1 MTDAEW
7 VVVRNALPVPA
18 WPECRGGQPE
28 TGHGRKPR
36 QCQTCE
42 TQGLRSVRQDLV
54 AGAHTH
60 VCRVPDATPS
70 APHGRPAAAASCA
83 RDAASGCEN
92 HDACALERG
101 ALLRL
106 VDRTAPDC
114 KDGGLPSVAA
124 RKDRTSGF
132 KTPCG

>member
-7 VVVRNALPVPA
+7 VVVGNALPVPA
-18 WPECRGGQPE
+18 WLEGRGGQPE
-28 TGHGRKPR
+28 TGHGPKPR

-42 TQGLRSVRQDLV
+42 TQGLRCVWQDLV

-60 VCRVPDATPS
+60 VCRVPTQRRRHLTVS
-70 APHGRPAAAASCA
+70 RGAASCA
-83 RDAASGCEN
+83 RDAASDCEN
-92 HDACALERG
+92 HDACALEWG

-106 VDRTAPDC
+106 VDQTAPDC

-124 RKDRTSGF
+124 RKDRISRF